1 MSKTSSECGE
11 EDRVEFQGVFFEILP
26 LTSLKIQIF

>member
-26 LTSLKIQIF
+26 LAPLKIQIF